1 MVDTSAYVELKK
13 FNSNGDLNIHKE
25 GDVYYSEIDKC
36 WKPISPTYYGL
47 PVWPTHPK
55 LMRLK
60 SKDTCAGCGKDWGV
74 NANICS
80 CGSTEIL

>member
-1 MVDTSAYVELKK
+1 MVDISNYVELKK

-25 GDVYYSEIDKC
+25 GDIYYSEIDQC

-60 SKDTCAGCGKDWGV
+60 SKDICAGCGKDWDV
-74 NANICS
+74 NANMCS
-80 CGSTEIL
+80 CGSTETL